1 MKKLCLFALF
11 LLGCGDD
18 SSSNVGNAGGAA
30 GTTGAGGSIG
40 GSSGTGGAAG
50 SGQGGSGVGGFA
62 GGSGALP
69 GWVNAL
75 PLWEWHEIPNTALSS
90 VQPDPVPL
98 GYSGSQ
104 SKIEA
109 WCGAGLKR
117 EGSVYIL
124 GAAGGHADYA
134 GNEVDALPLGTE
146 APAWVELHAPS
157 ADSDILN
164 DAQFYLDERPSA
176 THTYY
181 ATQFIDARNRMLVF
195 PSPGMNMGGLP
206 APPNGWE
213 YAGDAGFTFSFDLGT
228 GEWDA
233 PEYVP
238 NYTAGGDF
246 TAALVVK
253 HPVTEDV
260 YYSRNY
266 NAGWWRWTQAS
277 NDWTKLSDESRGPW
291 YSGSAIDP
299 TRNRMLIVGGY
310 EPLPPEVRELDGKPI
325 SVTFGGLGASALTR
339 NGYPGVIF
347 DEANDRYLVFF
358 NEGGAVHVVRV
369 NPETW
374 EVDEPPMTGSAPVE
388 RPNGIQNAAQYAPE
402 LKGFVLAN
410 SYEGN
415 VYFVRTAP

>member
-1 MKKLCLFALF
+1 M
-11 LLGCGDD
+11 
-18 SSSNVGNAGGAA
+18 
-30 GTTGAGGSIG
+30 
-40 GSSGTGGAAG
+40 
-50 SGQGGSGVGGFA
+50 GGSGVGGFG
-62 GGSGALP
+62 GGSAALP
-69 GWVNAL
+69 GWVSAL

-98 GYSGSQ
+98 GNTGAK
-104 SKIEA
+104 SKIET

-117 EGSVYIL
+117 GGSVYIL

-146 APAWVELHAPS
+146 TPAWIELHAPT
-157 ADSDILN
+157 ADSDIIN
-164 DAQFYLDERPSA
+164 AAQFYLDERPSA

-181 ATQFIDARNRMLVF
+181 ATQFIDARNRMFVF
-195 PSPGMNMGGLP
+195 PSPGMSKGGLP
-206 APPNGWE
+206 DPPTGWA
-213 YAGDAGFTFSFDLGT
+213 YSGDAGFTFSFDLGA
-228 GEWDA
+228 GDWDP

-238 NYTAGGDF
+238 KYTAGGDF

-299 TRNRMLIVGGY
+299 MRNRMLIVGGY
-310 EPLPPEVRELDGKPI
+310 DPLPPEVRELDGKPI
-325 SVTFGGLGASALTR
+325 VVTFGGLGASALTR

-347 DEANDRYLVFF
+347 DEVNDRYLVIF
-358 NEGGAVHVVRV
+358 NDGGSVQVLRV

-374 EVDEPPMTGSAPVE
+374 EVDEAPLTGTAPAE

-410 SYEGN
+410 SYDGN